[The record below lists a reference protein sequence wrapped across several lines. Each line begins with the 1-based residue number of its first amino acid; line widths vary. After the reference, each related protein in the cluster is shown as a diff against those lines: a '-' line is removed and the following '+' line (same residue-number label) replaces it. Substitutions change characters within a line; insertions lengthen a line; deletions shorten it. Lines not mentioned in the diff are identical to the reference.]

1 MIKHQARLTKETKG
15 QNPEIWE
22 IRQSWRQ
29 NTVRPDRHK
38 HMRQR
43 QDTKRKQTRVRK
55 NHELKLINSE
65 MLSN

>member
-1 MIKHQARLTKETKG
+1 MIKHQARLTRETKG

-43 QDTKRKQTRVRK
+43 RDQDRQDTKRKQT
-55 NHELKLINSE
+55 
-65 MLSN
+65 